1 MYQTLRKLGYFKF
14 SDEFKKSGINNV
26 GYMRYLILGKSS
38 KSGHRLLSDDDCFYE
53 VMKHSRVYGLVHIYA
68 ELVPL
73 LVNDLDGSND
83 FPNREKGQF
92 GQNGGVGLNEG
103 IGETF
108 SEGFEYAEDCEV
120 SNATEG
126 MDASVLRNVWNY
138 LMLQSHSSDDD
149 ADVGKEGK
157 VPGYEIDHSASSDPG
172 NYDSSDSEAEDRGIK
187 RSRRSITYDP
197 DNPKWLVG
205 MVFNNA
211 EQFRY
216 VVRKFI
222 VTKGYDLRFRKNDSE
237 EVRAWCKPGQLLYA
251 IGRDGNNQMFPI
263 SWGVVE
269 LESAVTW
276 KWFLDH
282 LMADPNVANGVQ
294 DVLRVRRA
302 ELFPAFFFST
312 VPQCDDVGNNIMKA
326 FNGWILDARAK
337 LTVRMLEEITVTIM
351 NRILVKRNCALKWKT
366 PIAPEVFKIF
376 GKNRVEAEL
385 GSCRHSMPLCNHCN
399 VHGDVVPETQIALW
413 KLTEIVVQPAV
424 INKGLKLLGMF
435 LNSNTQ
441 SDVNIVGN
449 KSEEEQ
455 KFSMHQVDQ
464 ENVKGKRKEE
474 KLNGHGVYVS
484 TRMLRA
490 LLMIIIPGP
499 LKMKNADTG
508 STVHQASTAAKLNQ
522 PAQGSTMHNASQNAS
537 CN

>member
-1 MYQTLRKLGYFKF
+1 
-14 SDEFKKSGINNV
+14 
-26 GYMRYLILGKSS
+26 
-38 KSGHRLLSDDDCFYE
+38 
-53 VMKHSRVYGLVHIYA
+53 MKHSRVYGLVHIYA

-138 LMLQSHSSDDD
+138 LMLVHDEEIL
-149 ADVGKEGK
+149 VNGKEGK

-172 NYDSSDSEAEDRGIK
+172 NYDSSDSEAEDTGIK

-205 MVFNNA
+205 
-211 EQFRY
+211 
-216 VVRKFI
+216 
-222 VTKGYDLRFRKNDSE
+222 
-237 EVRAWCKPGQLLYA
+237 QLLYA
-251 IGRDGNNQMFPI
+251 IGRGGNNQMFPI

-282 LMADPNVANGVQ
+282 LMADPNVANG
-294 DVLRVRRA
+294 
-302 ELFPAFFFST
+302 

-376 GKNRVEAEL
+376 GKNRVEA
-385 GSCRHSMPLCNHCN
+385 
-399 VHGDVVPETQIALW
+399 GDWALEYNGDDGYDIIKGDKKHVV
-413 KLTEIVVQPAV
+413 
-424 INKGLKLLGMF
+424 GL
-435 LNSNTQ
+435 
-441 SDVNIVGN
+441 GN
-449 KSEEEQ
+449 KTC
-455 KFSMHQVDQ
+455 MC
-464 ENVKGKRKEE
+464 
-474 KLNGHGVYVS
+474 
-484 TRMLRA
+484 RA
-490 LLMIIIPGP
+490 WILQAFHALMQSLIIIPGP

-522 PAQGSTMHNASQNAS
+522 PAQETFKKFDILSNQFSSHGWNLEFIGDLQSVRYIQVKLGKGSGGDAKPMNVVFSFHIPINPCVWKSITSSVHGRKS
-537 CN
+537 

>member
-26 GYMRYLILGKSS
+26 GYMRCLILRKSS
-38 KSGHRLLSDDDCFYE
+38 KSGLRLLSDDDCFYE

-103 IGETF
+103 VAETF
-108 SEGFEYAEDCEV
+108 SEGFEYAEDFEV
-120 SNATEG
+120 S
-126 MDASVLRNVWNY
+126 
-138 LMLQSHSSDDD
+138 MLPRSHSSDDD

-172 NYDSSDSEAEDRGIK
+172 NYDSSDSEAED
-187 RSRRSITYDP
+187 T
-197 DNPKWLVG
+197 
-205 MVFNNA
+205 
-211 EQFRY
+211 
-216 VVRKFI
+216 
-222 VTKGYDLRFRKNDSE
+222 
-237 EVRAWCKPGQLLYA
+237 GQLLYA

-269 LESAVTW
+269 LQSAVTW
-276 KWFLDH
+276 KRFLDH
-282 LMADPNVANGVQ
+282 LMADPNVANGGEG
-294 DVLRVRRA
+294 LTI
-302 ELFPAFFFST
+302 FPDMKK

-337 LTVRMLEEITVTIM
+337 LT
-351 NRILVKRNCALKWKT
+351 KC
-366 PIAPEVFKIF
+366 FKIF
-376 GKNRVEAEL
+376 GKNRVEAGDWALEYNGDDGYVIIKEVRL
-385 GSCRHSMPLCNHCN
+385 FDLPLKMPLQKLRRSLDDREEIEDKTKRSQGRKENRLVRVATRHARIA
-399 VHGDVVPETQIALW
+399 VKLGITRGVVNNLKELAR

-424 INKGLKLLGMF
+424 TNKEVKKSKNSLCIKL
-435 LNSNTQ
+435 T
-441 SDVNIVGN
+441 
-449 KSEEEQ
+449 K
-455 KFSMHQVDQ
+455 
-464 ENVKGKRKEE
+464 KR
-474 KLNGHGVYVS
+474 
-484 TRMLRA
+484 
-490 LLMIIIPGP
+490 IIIPGP

-522 PAQGSTMHNASQNAS
+522 PAQASTYPSILAFGKALSLLFMVGKANCESVPFTAEGDLVIRNSGFDGTIFYNLMT
-537 CN
+537 